1 VLLTLFV
8 MAHSIWFC
16 VWLRQYVYNGA
27 NQGSRSIAMV
37 TLPMILLLAYT
48 IVLIP
53 FIIICMLLDFRVK
66 QEGVMTW
73 HGDSLGILI

>member
-1 VLLTLFV
+1 
-8 MAHSIWFC
+8 
-16 VWLRQYVYNGA
+16 
-27 NQGSRSIAMV
+27 MV